1 MTIKVVAKHYVK
13 PEKIEDYI
21 GLSKELVKETLK
33 EEGCIEYGLY
43 QDLKNPLIL
52 TMIEEW
58 EDNNSLGRHFNSEHF
73 KEIVPLMAN
82 LCEKETE
89 INVYNKIV

>member
-13 PEKIEDYI
+13 PEKVEDYI
-21 GLSKELVKETLK
+21 DLSKELVKETLK

-43 QDLKNPLIL
+43 QDSENPLIL

-58 EDNNSLGRHFNSEHF
+58 EDNKCLEKHFNSEHF
-73 KEIVPLMAN
+73 KKIVPLMAD
-82 LCEKETE
+82 LCENETE
-89 INVYNKIV
+89 INVYNKIE

>member
-13 PEKIEDYI
+13 PEKVEDYI

-33 EEGCIEYGLY
+33 EKGCIEYGLY
-43 QDLKNPLIL
+43 QDLENPHIL

-58 EDNNSLGRHFNSEHF
+58 EDNNCLEMHFNSEHF
-73 KEIVPLMAN
+73 MEIIPLMADFY
-82 LCEKETE
+82 EKEVE